1 MTEFSVKLMTEQ
13 LLVSTE
19 AAKSALQATSDES
32 LRVPC
37 YCEEN
42 VWRLAYRKSRLQRSG
57 EAYYV
62 AFVSNPKGCVPMF
75 EQLAAEDRDQ
85 PVSSY
90 ISLTKQNFE
99 PMMRTKKESLRVP

>member
-42 VWRLAYRKSRLQRSG
+42 VWRLAYQRSRQQNSG
-57 EAYYV
+57 EDYHV

-85 PVSSY
+85 PVRSS
-90 ISLTKQNFE
+90 ISSTKQSLD
-99 PMMRTKKESLRVP
+99 PLLRT